1 MGGKSYGKRGES
13 EKVQRGS
20 EGTWKEINSS
30 GPGGCMWEGLSL
42 LWLVEKEF
50 IIYYLLYLLHLY
62 GQLGLNHHSLKAE
75 RNSTVGQ
82 V

>member
-1 MGGKSYGKRGES
+1 
-13 EKVQRGS
+13 
-20 EGTWKEINSS
+20 
-30 GPGGCMWEGLSL
+30 MWEGLSL